1 MTRIVLLSEDIDM
14 IDVRDALNAQAP
26 DLQLGFPSEPGA
38 FEAEVA
44 VCWNPP
50 AGSFARMPN
59 LRLVHSIAAGIDNL
73 RRDPTLPHVPVCRIV
88 DPEHRQGMAE
98 YVLWGVLHFH
108 RHMDRILA
116 NQARRVW
123 EMPAQQPASAR
134 TIGVMGLGALGGHVA
149 QTLANMG
156 FRVRGWARS
165 VKQLDGVETYA
176 SERSL
181 GDFLTGLDMVVCL
194 LPMTEQTRGVLN
206 AQAFARLSQGAV
218 IINCG
223 RGEHVVPRDLQ
234 AALESGQVRGA
245 LLDVFEQ
252 EPVPS
257 DDPIWTMP
265 GVIVTPHIA
274 SFASREAVA
283 AQIIANVRR
292 LERGEPL
299 QNQADPTA
307 GY

>member
-14 IDVRDALNAQAP
+14 IDVRDALRAQAP
-26 DLQLGFPSEPGA
+26 DLQVSLQGEPGA

-44 VCWNPP
+44 ACWNPP

-73 RRDPTLPHVPVCRIV
+73 RRDPTLPDVPVCRIV

-116 NQARRVW
+116 NQVRRIW
-123 EMPAQQPASAR
+123 DMPAQQPASAR

-149 QTLANMG
+149 QTLAERG
-156 FRVRGWARS
+156 FHVRGWARS
-165 VKQLDGVETYA
+165 AKKLDGVETYA
-176 SERSL
+176 GERSL
-181 GDFLTGLDMVVCL
+181 ADFLTGLDMVVCL
-194 LPMTEQTRGVLN
+194 LPMTEQTRGVLD
-206 AQAFARLSQGAV
+206 ARAFARLVRGAV

-223 RGEHVVPRDLQ
+223 RGEHVVLQDLRQ
-234 AALESGQVRGA
+234 ALESGQVRGA

-252 EPVPS
+252 EPLSS
-257 DDPIWTMP
+257 DDALWTTP

-274 SFASREAVA
+274 SCASREAVA

-299 QNQADPTA
+299 QNQADPA
-307 GY
+307 VGY